1 MDDDDF
7 AELYGSAVV
16 EPASTV
22 KPYNA
27 ANGESP
33 LDGASVLVPSEYLL
47 LLLGVGLTSACSPML
62 LLCRRLW
69 TRVPGR
75 TTAG

>member
-16 EPASTV
+16 EPSTV

-33 LDGASVLVPSEYLL
+33 LEGASVLVPSEYLL